1 MYCDFNVKLFKPFT
15 SMKTR
20 IYPALASDWEIIP
33 NAYNT
38 SGGFSLK
45 SKALNQQ
52 VADIDLRRF
61 LEFSKK
67 YDLTIK
73 GLKLQGEFIV
83 GSDRSVYTR
92 EHFDEYEAKYNS
104 RMNEGKFIEKK
115 DLKIGHQYLTP
126 CGAKYVY
133 AGAFYISN
141 GKTIYNAKTISFSKV
156 TKKHC
161 YYEVA
166 YDGER
171 KLGIIPPKYKF
182 TKDLGKNISEEEIEK
197 AKFTSYH
204 GIILA
209 SKEKATK
216 VIFKQ
221 CDEKLSMGRGYFE
234 DAFLFIDGEFS
245 FVNGIEKFD
254 EKSCYRYNG
263 WDMQKLEINGEEFM
277 VRKWYVHKVL
287 DKNTEIPEIAYKT
300 FFKPELS

>member
-15 SMKTR
+15 SMKKR
-20 IYPALASDWEIIP
+20 IQPALASDWEIIP

-38 SGGFSLK
+38 KGGFSLK
-45 SKALNQQ
+45 SETLNQQ

-92 EHFDEYEAKYNS
+92 EHFDEYEAKYNL
-104 RMNEGKFIEKK
+104 RMNEGKFIDKK

-126 CGAKYVY
+126 CGAKYIY
-133 AGAFYISN
+133 AGTFYISK

-161 YYEVA
+161 YYEIG
-166 YDGER
+166 YDGRR
-171 KLGIIPPKYKF
+171 KLGIIPLKYKF

-197 AKFTSYH
+197 AEFKSTD
-204 GIILA
+204 IIL
-209 SKEKATK
+209 SSREKSTK

-221 CDEKLSMGRGYFE
+221 CDEKLSFGMGYFE
-234 DAFLFIDGEFS
+234 NAFLFIDGEFS
-245 FVNGIEKFD
+245 FVNGIEKYD
-254 EKSCYRYNG
+254 AYKKDWCS
-263 WDMQKLEINGEEFM
+263 QKLEINGDKFM
-277 VRKWYVHKVL
+277 ARKF
-287 DKNTEIPEIAYKT
+287 NTFRVIEGNLEIPKKAYKT